1 MAVRILVPS
10 QVTES
15 AKAMCSVLVD
25 GRLFAH
31 LTLSTLSCG
40 NIILPASFMEYRHV
54 IALNGDCVPM
64 PIS

>member
-10 QVTES
+10 KVIES
-15 AKAMCSVLVD
+15 AKTICSVLVY

-31 LTLSTLSCG
+31 LTLLSCG
-40 NIILPASFMEYRHV
+40 NIILPAPFMEYRRV